1 MLERAKE
8 GYFVRDPEKNL
19 VYCPGELLRQK
30 WIKKNGNI
38 RHANK
43 NAFKHCPNRNK
54 CYKGKDERKEID
66 FMKDTLEKACKE
78 WLKAEGKESDAVK
91 SRETV
96 HYEKVKVVKFI
107 LKPDRKKMSQRMCL
121 LEHPF
126 GTIKRAL
133 GAPIFC

>member
-1 MLERAKE
+1 
-8 GYFVRDPEKNL
+8 
-19 VYCPGELLRQK
+19 
-30 WIKKNGNI
+30 
-38 RHANK
+38 
-43 NAFKHCPNRNK
+43 
-54 CYKGKDERKEID
+54 
-66 FMKDTLEKACKE
+66 MKDTLEKACKE

-107 LKPDRKKMSQRMCL
+107 LKPDRKNMSQRMCL

>member
-1 MLERAKE
+1 MQIID
-8 GYFVRDPEKNL
+8 G
-19 VYCPGELLRQK
+19 
-30 WIKKNGNI
+30 KKI
-38 RHANK
+38 SQEI
-43 NAFKHCPNRNK
+43 
-54 CYKGKDERKEID
+54 KDEVKE
-66 FMKDTLEKACKE
+66 EVAQ
-78 WLKAEGKESDAVK
+78 LKAEGKESDAVK